1 VKADP
6 QAQQQLLAL
15 QAVDTAL
22 AQLAHRRDHLPE
34 LAELA
39 EADERLATLRDD
51 VVRAETE
58 VSDLDREQKR
68 VDRDVEQVRARAD
81 KDRARLESGAASA
94 KELEGLQHEVES
106 LARRQTTLEDQ
117 ELEVMERREEAESA
131 LAKAR
136 AELDNRDSVRSEIEA
151 RRDKAFEEID
161 AARQAREAEHK
172 GIVGDVPADLLAL
185 YDKVRA
191 QQGGVGAAALRQ
203 RRCEGCRIE
212 LAGNELTDAR
222 HAPSDEVLRCE
233 NCRRILIRTPE
244 SGL

>member
-1 VKADP
+1 MKADLK
-6 QAQQQLLAL
+6 AQQRLLAL

-22 AQLAHRRDHLPE
+22 AQLAHRRDNLPE

-39 EADERLATLRDD
+39 QADERLSTLRDD

-68 VDRDVEQVRARAD
+68 VDQDVEQVRARAD
-81 KDRARLESGAASA
+81 RDRARLESGAASV

-117 ELEVMERREEAESA
+117 ELEVMERREEAEAA
-131 LAKAR
+131 LARAR
-136 AELDNRDSVRSEIEA
+136 AELDNNTSRRAEVEA

-161 AARQAREAEHK
+161 AARQAREEERK
-172 GIVGDVPADLLAL
+172 GIVGDIPPDLLAL

-191 QQGGVGAAALRQ
+191 GQGGVGAAALRQ

-212 LAGNELTDAR
+212 LAGAELSAVR
-222 HAPSDEVLRCE
+222 QAAADEVLRCE
-233 NCRRILIRTPE
+233 NCRRILVRTPE

>member
-6 QAQQQLLAL
+6 QIQRRLLDL

-34 LAELA
+34 LTELA
-39 EADERLATLRDD
+39 AIDERVSGLGDD

-68 VDRDVEQVRARAD
+68 VDRDVEQVRDRAD
-81 KDRARLESGAASA
+81 RDRARLQAGAASA

-106 LARRQTTLEDQ
+106 LTRRQRTLEDQ
-117 ELEVMERREEAESA
+117 ELEVMERREGADKR
-131 LAKAR
+131 LADAR
-136 AELDNRDSVRSEIEA
+136 AQLDEIATERA
-151 RRDKAFEEID
+151 AIEGRKAAAFEEID
-161 AARQAREAEHK
+161 GSRQGREDERK
-172 GIVGDVPADLLAL
+172 GIVGDIPAELLAL

-212 LAGNELTDAR
+212 LSGNDLTAVR
-222 HAPSDEVLRCE
+222 HAAPDDVVRCE
-233 NCRRILIRTPE
+233 ECRRILVRTPE

>member
-6 QAQQQLLAL
+6 QVQRRLLDL

-39 EADERLATLRDD
+39 SIDERVGALSDD

-58 VSDLDREQKR
+58 ASDLEREQKR
-68 VDRDVEQVRARAD
+68 VDRDVEQVRDRAD
-81 KDRARLESGAASA
+81 RDRARLQAGAASA
-94 KELEGLQHEVES
+94 KELESLQHEVES

-117 ELEVMERREEAESA
+117 ELEVMERREEADKR
-131 LAKAR
+131 LA
-136 AELDNRDSVRSEIEA
+136 EA
-151 RRDKAFEEID
+151 RGQLAEIAAQRATLETRKVASYEEID
-161 AARQAREAEHK
+161 AARQGRDDERK
-172 GIVGDVPADLLAL
+172 GVVGDIPADLLAL

-212 LAGNELTDAR
+212 LSGNDLTAVR
-222 HAPSDEVLRCE
+222 HAAPDEVVRCE
-233 NCRRILIRTPE
+233 ECRRILVRTPE

>member
-6 QAQQQLLAL
+6 QIQRRLLDL

-39 EADERLATLRDD
+39 AIEERVSGLGDD
-51 VVRAETE
+51 VVRADTE
-58 VSDLDREQKR
+58 ASDLEREQKR
-68 VDRDVEQVRARAD
+68 VDRDVQQVRDRAD
-81 KDRARLESGAASA
+81 RDRARLQAGAASA
-94 KELEGLQHEVES
+94 KELESLQHEVES

-117 ELEVMERREEAESA
+117 ELEVMERREEADKR
-131 LAKAR
+131 LADAR
-136 AELDNRDSVRSEIEA
+136 AQLDEVATERAAVEA
-151 RRDKAFEEID
+151 RKVAAFQEID
-161 AARQAREAEHK
+161 GGRQARADERK
-172 GIVGDVPADLLAL
+172 GIVGDIPADLLAL

-191 QQGGVGAAALRQ
+191 QQGGIGAAALRH

-212 LAGNELTDAR
+212 LSGNDLTAVR
-222 HAPSDEVLRCE
+222 HAAPDDVLRCE
-233 NCRRILIRTPE
+233 ECRRILVRTPE

>member
-1 VKADP
+1 VKADT
-6 QAQQQLLAL
+6 QSQQRLLAL

-22 AQLAHRRDHLPE
+22 AQLAHRRDNLPE
-34 LAELA
+34 LAELTA
-39 EADERLATLRDD
+39 ADERLSTLRDD

-68 VDRDVEQVRARAD
+68 VDRDVEQVRDRAD
-81 KDRARLESGAASA
+81 RDRARLESGAASA

-136 AELDNRDSVRSEIEA
+136 GELDSSDSTRAEIEG

-161 AARQAREAEHK
+161 AGRQAREDEHK
-172 GIVGDVPADLLAL
+172 AILGDIPADLLAL

-212 LAGNELTDAR
+212 LSGAELAAVR
-222 HAPSDEVLRCE
+222 KAAADEVLRCE
-233 NCRRILIRTPE
+233 NCRRILVRTPE